1 MESIASRIVFLIDS
15 KYGGNKSAFAR
26 AMNITPA
33 YAAQLYAGQRAPS
46 DRTIA
51 DICRIYGIQ
60 EDWLRYGLEPMRAE
74 KSEEEQIAEL
84 VGSALNGSS
93 RLKKAVVKMICSRS
107 DAELQALEDMLRN
120 LYEDISK

>member
-1 MESIASRIVFLIDS
+1 MESINERFRVLRDS
-15 KYGGNKSAFAR
+15 IGLSQEEFAAR
-26 AMNITPA
+26 AHRTRSEIKNIEYGKTTPK
-33 YAAQLYAGQRAPS
+33 
-46 DRTIA
+46 DEVIA
-51 DICRIYGIQ
+51 SVCQTYGIQ

-93 RLKKAVVKMICSRS
+93 SLKKAVIKMICTRS
-107 DAELQALEDMLRN
+107 DAELQALEDMLRQ